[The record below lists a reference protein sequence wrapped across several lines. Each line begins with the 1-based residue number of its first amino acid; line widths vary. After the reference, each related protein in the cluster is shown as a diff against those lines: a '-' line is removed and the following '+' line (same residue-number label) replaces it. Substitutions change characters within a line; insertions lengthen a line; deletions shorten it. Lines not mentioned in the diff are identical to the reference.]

1 MSESKAAVAT
11 VQAENELTRVTE
23 WRFAPGATTGYHI
36 HEHDYVIVPLDTGQ
50 LLLTG
55 LDGEHTAELVAGA
68 SYYCE
73 AGDEHDVKN
82 INDHEVAFIEIEFK
96 STSIAK

>member
-50 LLLTG
+50 LLVTG
-55 LDGEHTAELVAGA
+55 PDGETLDVTVGV
-68 SYYCE
+68 SNFYE
-73 AGDEHDVKN
+73 AGDEHAVKN
-82 INDHEVAFIEIEFK
+82 ISDHEVAFIEIEFK

>member
-1 MSESKAAVAT
+1 MSETLAAVPT
-11 VQAENELTRVTE
+11 VQADNDLTRVTE

-36 HEHDYVIVPLDTGQ
+36 HEHDYVIVPLYTGQ

-55 LDGEHTAELVAGA
+55 PDGEHIGDLVAGT
-68 SYYCE
+68 SYYRQ
-73 AGDEHDVKN
+73 AGVEHDVKN
-82 INDHEVAFIEIEFK
+82 INDHEFAFVEVEFK

>member
-1 MSESKAAVAT
+1 MSETKAAVPT
-11 VQAENELTRVTE
+11 VQAENDLTRVTE

-50 LLLTG
+50 LLVTG
-55 LDGEHTAELVAGA
+55 PDGETIDDMKAGA
-68 SYYCE
+68 SNCYE

>member
-1 MSESKAAVAT
+1 MP
-11 VQAENELTRVTE
+11 
-23 WRFAPGATTGYHI
+23 RFAPGATTGYHI

-50 LLLTG
+50 LLVTG
-55 LDGEHTAELVAGA
+55 PDGETTEDLMTVGEANC
-68 SYYCE
+68 YE

-96 STSIAK
+96 STSIPK